1 MRYKWRI
8 CKGKKMI
15 LIGRYLSPFVR
26 RAATTL
32 HLYGI
37 PYEHHPLQHTGDDAA
52 ELRTRNPV
60 GRVPAL
66 IINDGQVLVDSS
78 TIIDYLDR
86 EVGPEQTLTP
96 LEGVERNQVLNLL
109 SIATGSIEKAIS
121 TVYEVRF
128 RPEEKRHAPWVERCA
143 DQARGGLTY
152 LESQLTDDWFLG
164 SRMTQVDVTTA
175 IGWQFMEIAAKDF
188 LATVEAP
195 RLSAL
200 SERMKKLDAFK
211 NTHPG

>member
-1 MRYKWRI
+1 
-8 CKGKKMI
+8 MI

-32 HLYGI
+32 QLYGI
-37 PYEHHPLQHTGDDAA
+37 AYEHHPLQHTGDDAA

-66 IINDGQVLVDSS
+66 MLDDGQILVDSG
-78 TIIDYLDR
+78 TILDYLDR
-86 EVGPEQTLTP
+86 EVGPERSLTP
-96 LEGVERNQVLNLL
+96 LEGIERNQALNFL
-109 SIATGSIEKAIS
+109 SIATGAIEKAIS

-128 RPEEKRHAPWVERCA
+128 RPEEKRHAPWVDRCA
-143 DQARGGLTY
+143 EQARGGISY
-152 LESQLTDDWFLG
+152 LESQLTGDWFLG
-164 SRMTQVDVTTA
+164 NRMTQVDVTVA
-175 IGWQFMEIAAKDF
+175 IGWQFMEIAAKEL
-188 LATVEAP
+188 LATMEAP

-200 SERMKKLDAFK
+200 SERMGGLDAFK